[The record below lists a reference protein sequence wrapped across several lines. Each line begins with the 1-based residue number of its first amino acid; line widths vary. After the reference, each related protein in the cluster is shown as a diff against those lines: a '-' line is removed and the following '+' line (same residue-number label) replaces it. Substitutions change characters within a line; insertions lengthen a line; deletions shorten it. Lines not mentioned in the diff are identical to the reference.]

1 MYVIPSALTHACANN
16 YAHVCLQAMHT
27 RTRCTNLVAAQ
38 AGDLDSAW
46 GIGRCREIKPA
57 DTVRKGFVIDDKG

>member
-1 MYVIPSALTHACANN
+1 MYVIPSALTHACADN
-16 YAHVCLQAMHT
+16 YAYVCLQAMHT

-46 GIGRCREIKPA
+46 GIGRCGACKPA
-57 DTVRKGFVIDDKG
+57 ETVRKGLVVDDKG